1 MEKRGQM
8 KLSFG
13 MIFSIF
19 LIIAFI
25 VFAFF
30 AIQKF
35 LGTKDQLQHKQFIGD
50 FQSDVDKMWKS
61 SQGSQDVS
69 YSLPNSIKEV
79 CLTVKCGDL
88 GLKFSCYSLDDNLV
102 FNSTKKNFDSTYISH
117 LDMDNIFTEDE
128 GRIKCFKV
136 TDGKVHMRL
145 IKKYNENNVGVADV
159 Y

>member
-35 LGTKDQLQHKQFIGD
+35 LGTKDQLQHKQFIED

-79 CLTVKCGDL
+79 CLTVRCGDL
-88 GLKFSCYSLDDNLV
+88 GLEFSCYSSDDNLV

-117 LDMDNIFTEDE
+117 LDMENLFTT
-128 GRIKCFKV
+128 GSIKCFKV
-136 TDGKVHMRL
+136 TEGKIHMRL
-145 IKKYNENNVGVADV
+145 IKNYNENSVGVAYVD
-159 Y
+159 